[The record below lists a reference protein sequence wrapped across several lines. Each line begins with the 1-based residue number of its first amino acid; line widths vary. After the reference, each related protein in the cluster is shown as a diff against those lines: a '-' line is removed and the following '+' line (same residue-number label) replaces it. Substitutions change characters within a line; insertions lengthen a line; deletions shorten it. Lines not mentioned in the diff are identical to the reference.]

1 MTSTKKTGPAAA
13 PVVVKI
19 GGALVAGN
27 LDSFWHDVG
36 QLTRS
41 MPVIIVHGGGPEAT
55 RVARLLG
62 HEPRIIHGRRVTTD
76 RDLEI
81 LEWVA
86 RGSINTRLVGQAL
99 AHGVT
104 ACGLSGVDGGL
115 ILVKRRPP
123 WNIDGETVDFGFVG
137 DVVDVRP
144 HLLRTLVSHGVT
156 PIVGPLGVDN
166 EGQAYNVNADTIARV
181 IAEAVGAQL
190 LVLVTEAGGLRSDA
204 SARGDII
211 AACNRDTYEA
221 GVREGWISGGMRV
234 KLQVAFEA
242 LEAGVS
248 EVWIAAP
255 DDLLSRASATRVIE

>member
-1 MTSTKKTGPAAA
+1 MTSPEKTGATAA
-13 PVVVKI
+13 PAVVKI

-27 LDSFWHDVG
+27 LVSFWRDVA
-36 QLTRS
+36 QLTRA
-41 MPVIIVHGGGPEAT
+41 MPVIVVHGGGPEAT

-86 RGSINTRLVGQAL
+86 RGSLNTRLVGQAL

-115 ILVKRRPP
+115 ILVERRPP
-123 WNIDGETVDFGFVG
+123 WDIDGETVDFGFVG
-137 DVVDVRP
+137 DVVEVRP
-144 HLLRTLVSHGVT
+144 HLLRTLLAQGVT
-156 PIVGPLGVDN
+156 PIVGPLGVDTG
-166 EGQAYNVNADTIARV
+166 GQAYNVNADTIARV

-190 LVLVTEAGGLRSDA
+190 LLLVTEAGGLRRDEH
-204 SARGDII
+204 ARGKKIGV
-211 AACNRDTYEA
+211 CSRDTYEA

-234 KLQVAFEA
+234 KLHVAFEA
-242 LEAGVS
+242 LESGVG

-255 DDLLSRASATRVIE
+255 DDLLSRESATRIVE